1 MNGGQMMKTKK
12 SLIALLVCLFLCLT
26 SMVGTRF
33 FLTDGGKVEI
43 NDLKIAIASGDTVR
57 FLEYRPV
64 GASAENPVPAVIYS
78 PGNDSTA
85 ESVRLCSAELAR
97 RGFAVY
103 VPDLLSAGQSSD
115 STGASPTYGF
125 DELINYVYAN
135 LPYVDSTRI
144 GIAGYS
150 KGAGNVMRVMTQ
162 YGDEQR
168 NSPETYVKK
177 VDAALIMAPP
187 YSSLAPLATGINLG
201 FGAGLYDPYS
211 RMSYQPVAGYWPG
224 DLSVKTEMKEVVN
237 LGVPGTFSE
246 EDMTNPDVKVQIGHA
261 YGNFAD
267 NNARVIYNP
276 SDSTHGSGMIS
287 SEFTRITVSFF
298 SDALGAPTPIDPA
311 NQTSPLLMFF
321 SALGLLAILGLTV
334 PLTLLLLK
342 VPVFSALQQPAGAP
356 SSGLFSKKDWLIFIL
371 ASVIGGFVPPIMAP
385 VIIQQTSKIFS
396 LTGQGQTGSVFVYGV
411 ANNVVVWML
420 FSGLFLLAMFFLFY
434 NLIHKKNGAK
444 LSDYHLKIS
453 LANVG
458 RVLLLAACI
467 VLLCRSVVWF
477 ADYFFKVDFRL
488 VDLSLSMMKWS
499 HLKVSLCYVPFFVLY
514 WCINS
519 LIMNGCNR
527 FKGMSEGFNLFLC
540 VLCNV
545 LGTIIVVAVYYTV
558 LFKTGVGIGAPTNWK
573 AYMMLSYMI
582 VSATAGTII
591 NRKIYNATSNI
602 YLGPVVFGTLITLIN
617 TAVYTLPA

>member
-1 MNGGQMMKTKK
+1 MRKK
-12 SLIALLVCLFLCLT
+12 NLITLIVCIFLCLV
-26 SMVGTRF
+26 SMVGTRYM
-33 FLTDGGKVEI
+33 LTDGGNVEI
-43 NDLKIAIASGDTVR
+43 NDLKIAISSGDIVR

-64 GASAENPVPAVIYS
+64 NASVENPVPAVIYS

-85 ESVRLCSAELAR
+85 ESVRFYSTELAR

-103 VPDLLSAGQSSD
+103 VLDLLSAGQSSE

-125 DELINYVYAN
+125 YELIDYVYYN
-135 LPYVDSTRI
+135 LPYVDNTRI

-150 KGAGNVMRVMTQ
+150 KGGGNVARVLTD
-162 YGDEQR
+162 YGEEQQ
-168 NSPETYVKK
+168 NSPDTYVNK
-177 VDAALIMAPP
+177 VSAALILAPP
-187 YSSLAPLATGINLG
+187 PVSLDAAATGINLG

-211 RMSYQPVAGYWPG
+211 RSGYESVEGYWPG
-224 DLSVKTEMKEVVN
+224 DFSVKSKIKNIIN
-237 LGVPGTFSE
+237 LRVPGTFSE
-246 EDMTNPDVKVQIGHA
+246 ADIENPDVKVEIGHV
-261 YGNFAD
+261 YGSFAD
-267 NNARVIYNP
+267 NTGCVIYNP

-287 SEFTRITVSFF
+287 SEFIRDTVSFF
-298 SDALGAPTPIDPA
+298 SETLGAPNPINPS
-311 NQTSPLLMFF
+311 NQTYPLLMFF

-334 PLTLLLLK
+334 PLARLFLK
-342 VPVFSALQQPAGAP
+342 IPVFTVLEQPALAP
-356 SSGLFSKKDWLIFIL
+356 ISGLQSRKDWIIFL
-371 ASVIGGFVPPIMAP
+371 VASLIGGFVPPIMAP

-396 LTGQGQTGSVFVYGV
+396 LTGQGSTGSVFVYGV
-411 ANNVVVWML
+411 ANNVVVWMM

-434 NLIHKKNGAK
+434 HLIHKKNGVK
-444 LSDYHLKIS
+444 LADYHLKIS
-453 LANVG
+453 AGALG
-458 RVLLLAACI
+458 RMVLLAICV

-488 VDLSLSMMKWS
+488 VDLSLTVMKWS
-499 HLKVSLCYVPFFVLY
+499 HLKVSLCYAPFFILY

-527 FKGMSEGFNLFLC
+527 FKGMSERLNLLLC

-545 LGTIIVVAVYYTV
+545 LGTIVVVSVYYIV
-558 LFKTGVGIGAPTNWK
+558 LYKTGVGIGAASNWK

-582 VSATAGTII
+582 LSATAGTII

-602 YLGPVVFGTLITLIN
+602 YLGPIIFGTLIAIIN